1 MYIVYPCKKDT
12 YITNRMYLN
21 TDGKYANF
29 GRSSTIDL
37 YKIYNENS
45 KIKQQAI
52 FKIISRPTNELEFDF
67 KNFSNVTYTFK
78 FDHNVP
84 INNSGL
90 VDGKII
96 IGLQGVS
103 SIETISNKIKDL
115 INTPYK
121 GIICE
126 VHANTGLISLTQ
138 DKSGFIGNVNLN
150 IPIDNTIKLIQDFSR
165 VEYSIG
171 LLQFDIEKINEYFSY
186 ERVKDYISIKL
197 HMKDVTS
204 GISKPKDYTLEVLPL
219 AKEFNEGLGRD
230 VYNLQDIDTANFILA
245 NYNGQTNQKFYWETS
260 GSIGLIEKSGSNTET
275 DVVTHW
281 NGTDFKQCN
290 QTFKNS
296 EDLEIDITNIYK
308 SFWKQSD
315 ALTDN
320 GLVVQFSSQILYD
333 DETYFAKRFASSNT
347 RNRILKPA
355 LNIMIDDASYYVSS
369 NINFYFDQDNNSL
382 LYNKTGGKLTN
393 IKKLDNNNQIIDVVD
408 DDLSLIITSVNLISG
423 STNPVF
429 TDQFSVS
436 QLTDIKDNQ
445 NIGVYKSSWAIS
457 SLDNEDILDLLL
469 TKEYLEFKF
478 DWQKQGTT
486 IFSETKRVYRNT
498 YQTTNTFKRLRS
510 NVKLFAHDLSLL
522 NSIYK
527 MSVIFYD
534 LDAQHDFVKTP
545 YGLEGLDVGDVFY
558 ELIDYD
564 TREILIP
571 LTKLQNATKCIKEK
585 DYYWF
590 PFFNSELF
598 YGRRI
603 QFVFKIDQQEQNN
616 LTVSSNEIF
625 RVGHNG

>member
-52 FKIISRPTNELEFDF
+52 FKILSRPTDQLTFSF
-67 KNFSNVTYTFK
+67 LNFSNVTYTFK
-78 FDHNVP
+78 FDHS
-84 INNSGL
+84 INIADSGL
-90 VDGKII
+90 SNGVII
-96 IGLQGVS
+96 IGLNNVS
-103 SIETISNKIKDL
+103 NIETISNKVKDL

-121 GIICE
+121 GIVCE
-126 VHANTGLISLTQ
+126 VHTNTGLISLTQ
-138 DKSGFIGNVNLN
+138 DKSGFTGNVNLN

-171 LLQFDIEKINEYFSY
+171 LLKFDLEKINEYFNY

-219 AKEFNEGLGRD
+219 AKEFNEGIGRD
-230 VYNLQDIDTANFILA
+230 IYNLQDIDTANFILA
-245 NYNGQTNQKFYWETS
+245 NYDGQTNQKFYWETS
-260 GSIGLIEKSGSNTET
+260 GSIGLIEKSGSIQNT

-281 NGTDFKQCN
+281 NGTDFKLCQ
-290 QTFKNS
+290 QTFDAS

-308 SFWKQSD
+308 SFWKQND
-315 ALTDN
+315 ALIN
-320 GLVVQFSSQILYD
+320 HGLVVQFSSQSLYD
-333 DETYFAKRFASSNT
+333 DETYFAKRFASSNV
-347 RNRILKPA
+347 RNRILKPV
-355 LNIMIDDASYYVSS
+355 LNIMIDDSSYYVSS
-369 NINFYFDQDNNSL
+369 NINFYFDQSNNSL

-393 IKKLDNNNQIIDVVD
+393 IKKLNNNQIIDVED
-408 DDLSLIITSVNLISG
+408 GDLSLIITSIDLVSG
-423 STNPVF
+423 STNPIF
-429 TDQFSVS
+429 EGQFNVS

-445 NIGVYKSSWAIS
+445 NVGVYKSSWVIG
-457 SLDNEDILDLLL
+457 SLDNEEILNLLL
-469 TKEYLEFKF
+469 TKDYLEFNF
-478 DWQKQGTT
+478 EWQKENTT
-486 IFSETKRVYRNT
+486 IFSEIKKVYRNT

-603 QFVFKIDQQEQNN
+603 QFVFKLDQQEQNN

>member
-52 FKIISRPTNELEFDF
+52 FKILSKPTDGLEINF
-67 KNFSNVTYTFK
+67 KNFSNITYILR
-78 FDHNVP
+78 FDHSILP
-84 INNSGL
+84 ENSGL
-90 VDGKII
+90 IDGKIV
-96 IGLQGVS
+96 IGLNGLD
-103 SIETISNKIKDL
+103 SIEEITNKIKDV

-126 VHANTGLISLTQ
+126 IHSDTGLISLTQ
-138 DKSGFIGNVNLN
+138 DKSDFIEIVNLN
-150 IPIDNTIKLIQDFSR
+150 IPISNTIKLIQDFSR

-171 LLQFDIEKINEYFSY
+171 LIKFDLEKINEYFNY
-186 ERVKDYISIKL
+186 EKVKDYISIKL

-204 GISKPKDYTLEVLPL
+204 GISKPKDYSLEVLPL
-219 AKEFNEGLGRD
+219 TKEFNEGLGRD

-245 NYNGQTNQKFYWETS
+245 NYNGQTNQKYYWETS
-260 GSIGLIEKSGSNTET
+260 GSIGLIEKSGSIQNT

-281 NGTDFKQCN
+281 NGTDFKLCN
-290 QTFKNS
+290 QSFIAS

-308 SFWKQSD
+308 SFWKQNDSLID
-315 ALTDN
+315 Y
-320 GLVVQFSSQILYD
+320 GLAVQFSSQSLYD
-333 DETYFAKRFASSNT
+333 DETYFAKRFASSNV
-347 RNRILKPA
+347 RNRILKPS
-355 LNIMIDDASYYVSS
+355 LNIMIDDSSYYVSS
-369 NINFYFDQDNNSL
+369 DINFYFDQSNNSL

-393 IKKLDNNNQIIDVVD
+393 IKKLNNGQIVDVED
-408 DDLSLIITSVNLISG
+408 GDLSLVITSIDLISG
-423 STNPVF
+423 SNNPVF
-429 TDQFSVS
+429 EDQFSVS
-436 QLTDIKDNQ
+436 QLTDIKNIQ
-445 NIGVYKSSWAIS
+445 NIGVYKSSWAIN
-457 SLDNEDILDLLL
+457 SLDNEEILNLLL
-469 TKEYLEFKF
+469 TKEYLEFNF
-478 DWQKQGTT
+478 EWQKENTT
-486 IFSETKRVYRNT
+486 IFSETKKVYRNT

-564 TREILIP
+564 SREILIP

-603 QFVFKIDQQEQNN
+603 QFVFKLDQQEQNN

>member
-52 FKIISRPTNELEFDF
+52 FKIISRPTDQLTFSF
-67 KNFSNVTYTFK
+67 LNFSNVTYTFK
-78 FDHNVP
+78 FDHS
-84 INNSGL
+84 INIADSGL
-90 VDGKII
+90 SNGVII
-96 IGLQGVS
+96 IGLNNVS
-103 SIETISNKIKDL
+103 NIETISNKIKDL

-121 GIICE
+121 GIVCE

-165 VEYSIG
+165 VEYSVG
-171 LLQFDIEKINEYFSY
+171 LIKFDLEKINEYFNY

-230 VYNLQDIDTANFILA
+230 IYNLQDIDTANFILA
-245 NYNGQTNQKFYWETS
+245 NYDGQTNQKFYWETS
-260 GSIGLIEKSGSNTET
+260 GSIGLIEKSGSIQNT
-275 DVVTHW
+275 DLVTHW
-281 NGTDFKQCN
+281 NETNFKLYQ
-290 QTFKNS
+290 QTFNAS

-308 SFWKQSD
+308 SFWKQND
-315 ALTDN
+315 ALTDH
-320 GLVVQFSSQILYD
+320 GLVVQFSSQSLYD

-355 LNIMIDDASYYVSS
+355 LNIMIDDSSYYVSS
-369 NINFYFDQDNNSL
+369 NVNFYFDQSNNSL

-393 IKKLDNNNQIIDVVD
+393 IKKLNNGQIVDVEDN
-408 DDLSLIITSVNLISG
+408 DLSLIITSIDLISG
-423 STNPVF
+423 SNNPVF
-429 TDQFSVS
+429 EDQFSVS

-445 NIGVYKSSWAIS
+445 NIGVYKSSWTIN
-457 SLDNEDILDLLL
+457 SLDNEELLNLLL
-469 TKEYLEFKF
+469 TKEYLEFNF
-478 DWQKQGTT
+478 EWQKENTT
-486 IFSETKRVYRNT
+486 IFSETKKVYRNT

-603 QFVFKIDQQEQNN
+603 QFVFKLDQQEQNN

>member
-52 FKIISRPTNELEFDF
+52 FKIISRPTDQLEFDF

-78 FDHNVP
+78 FDHSVDMVD
-84 INNSGL
+84 SGL
-90 VDGKII
+90 VNDKII
-96 IGLQGVS
+96 IGLLNVNN
-103 SIETISNKIKDL
+103 IETISNKIKDL

-138 DKSGFIGNVNLN
+138 DKSDFIDIVNLN
-150 IPIDNTIKLIQDFSR
+150 IPMDDTIKLIQDFSR

-171 LLQFDIEKINEYFSY
+171 LLQFDIEKNNEYFSY
-186 ERVKDYISIKL
+186 EKVKDYISINL
-197 HMKDVTS
+197 SMKDVTS

-219 AKEFNEGLGRD
+219 TKEFNEGLGRD

-308 SFWKQSD
+308 SFWKQND
-315 ALTDN
+315 ALIDN
-320 GLVVQFSSQILYD
+320 GLVVQFSSQSLYD
-333 DETYFAKRFASSNT
+333 DETYFAKRFASSNV
-347 RNRILKPA
+347 RNRSLKPS
-355 LNIMIDDASYYVSS
+355 LNIMIDDSSYYVSS
-369 NINFYFDQDNNSL
+369 NINFYFDQGNNSL
-382 LYNKTGGKLTN
+382 LYNKIGGKLTN
-393 IKKLDNNNQIIDVVD
+393 IKKLDNGQIIDVVD
-408 DDLSLIITSVNLISG
+408 GDLSLIITSIDLISG
-423 STNPVF
+423 STDPVF
-429 TDQFSVS
+429 IDQFSVS

-445 NIGVYKSSWAIS
+445 NIGVYKSSWTIS
-457 SLDNEDILDLLL
+457 SLDNDDILDLLL

-478 DWQKQGTT
+478 DWKKQDAI
-486 IFSETKRVYRNT
+486 IFSEVKKVYRNT

-603 QFVFKIDQQEQNN
+603 QFVFKLDQQEQNN

>member
-1 MYIVYPCKKDT
+1 
-12 YITNRMYLN
+12 MYLN

-67 KNFSNVTYTFK
+67 KNFSNVTYTFR
-78 FDHNVP
+78 FDHDTS

-90 VDGKII
+90 VDDKII
-96 IGLQGVS
+96 IGLHNVS
-103 SIETISNKIKDL
+103 NIETISNKVKDL

-138 DKSGFIGNVNLN
+138 DKSGFTGNVNLN
-150 IPIDNTIKLIQDFSR
+150 IPIDDTIKLIQDFSR

-171 LLQFDIEKINEYFSY
+171 LLQFDIERINEYFSY

-308 SFWKQSD
+308 SFWKQTG

-320 GLVVQFSSQILYD
+320 GLVVQFSSQSLYD
-333 DETYFAKRFASSNT
+333 DETYFAKRFSSSNT

-355 LNIMIDDASYYVSS
+355 LNIMIDDSSYYVSS

-393 IKKLDNNNQIIDVVD
+393 IKKLDNNNQIVDVVD

-423 STNPVF
+423 STSPVF
-429 TDQFSVS
+429 EGQFSVS

-445 NIGVYKSSWAIS
+445 NIGVYKSSWTIR
-457 SLDNEDILDLLL
+457 SLGNDDILDLLL

-478 DWQKQGTT
+478 DWQKQNVT
-486 IFSETKRVYRNT
+486 IFSETKKVYRNT
-498 YQTTNTFKRLRS
+498 YQTINTFKRLRS

-527 MSVIFYD
+527 TSVIFYD

-603 QFVFKIDQQEQNN
+603 QFVFKLDQQEQNN